1 MLYCVTLTSRYLFSR
16 NLLRLDAFHYTNSF
30 NHKLYTWRGT
40 LKSSNLLP
48 RQRQNPHYWF
58 SQPKSSLRLFGL
70 SHTSTTSVLFKDL
83 RLARAASWEKKRKN
97 EILVSLAVTRGGS
110 TISVI
115 QNKQLVSYQCW
126 KSLVQVSLSVISD
139 GLGLGGFLTSFLFL
153 SLHHNLGLI
162 GNHLINHSNE
172 KIILQQFSG

>member
-1 MLYCVTLTSRYLFSR
+1 MSFVAEKQTKWFCYVTLHKVCYPRFVNLFSVYVTLVYVLLCHVMLYCVTLTSRYLFSR

-83 RLARAASWEKKRKN
+83 RLARAASCEKK
-97 EILVSLAVTRGGS
+97 
-110 TISVI
+110 
-115 QNKQLVSYQCW
+115 
-126 KSLVQVSLSVISD
+126 
-139 GLGLGGFLTSFLFL
+139 
-153 SLHHNLGLI
+153 
-162 GNHLINHSNE
+162 E
-172 KIILQQFSG
+172 KMKF